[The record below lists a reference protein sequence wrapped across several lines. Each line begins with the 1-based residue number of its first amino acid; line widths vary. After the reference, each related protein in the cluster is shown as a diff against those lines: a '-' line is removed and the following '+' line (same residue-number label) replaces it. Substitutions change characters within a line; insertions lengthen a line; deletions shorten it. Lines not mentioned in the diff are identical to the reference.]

1 MRDTTSS
8 PASAAETRTFP
19 GARRPDRARG
29 VISHGVRLAVVEW
42 GDAAAPPVLLTHGG
56 FDFAGTWD
64 GFAPLLADAGWRVVA
79 WDQRGHGDSEHAVLY
94 SWAADARDLLAVL
107 DTLGSRPIAL
117 VGHSKGGGLATDVA
131 AALPERVRCLV
142 NIDGLPSVSE
152 HRDVA
157 EHERG
162 DWLESRM
169 PEWLDHRRRA
179 ASLVRQPGTLVELAR
194 RRGRMN
200 PRLSRAW
207 LEYLV
212 TIGARRDP
220 DGWRWKIDPTMRF
233 GGFGPWRPG
242 WGLEQ
247 FSRLRVPVLGMLG
260 LVPEEMGWG
269 TRPEQIAPYLPREAE
284 LVPFPDSGHF
294 IHVEKPREVADRV
307 LRFLRKCGS

>member
-1 MRDTTSS
+1 MRDSS
-8 PASAAETRTFP
+8 SIPAAGAETRSFP
-19 GARRPDRARG
+19 GARRPDRRCS
-29 VISHGVRLAVVEW
+29 VDSHGVRIAAVEW
-42 GDAAAPPVLLTHGG
+42 GDPAARPVLLTHGG

-94 SWAADARDLLAVL
+94 SWAADARDLVAVL
-107 DTLGSRPIAL
+107 DTLGPEPVPL

-142 NIDGLPSVSE
+142 NIDGLPSVAE
-152 HRDVA
+152 HPDVP

-162 DWLESRM
+162 DAFETRM
-169 PEWLDHRRRA
+169 AEWLDHRRRA
-179 ASLVRQPGTLVELAR
+179 ASLVRKPGTLEDLAR

-200 PRLSRAW
+200 PRLSREW

-212 TIGARRDP
+212 TVGARRDP
-220 DGWRWKIDPTMRF
+220 DGWRWKIDPSLRM

-242 WGLEQ
+242 WALEQ
-247 FSRLRVPVLGMLG
+247 FRGLRVPVLGMLG

-269 TRPEQIAPYLPREAE
+269 TRPEQIAPFLPHEAE
-284 LVPFPDSGHF
+284 LVPFADAGHF
-294 IHVEKPREVADRV
+294 VHIEKPREVAERV
-307 LRFLRKCGS
+307 LRFLRRCAS